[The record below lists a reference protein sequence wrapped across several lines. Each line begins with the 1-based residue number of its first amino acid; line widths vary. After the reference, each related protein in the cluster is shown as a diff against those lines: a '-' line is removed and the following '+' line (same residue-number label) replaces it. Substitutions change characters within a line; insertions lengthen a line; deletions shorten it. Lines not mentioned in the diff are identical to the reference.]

1 MENVL
6 PVLPIALLA
15 LACPL
20 MMVGMGIGAWI
31 IARARGEKKQLSIG
45 CMSGKCEHEEHALG
59 EAKVNSIGR

>member
-1 MENVL
+1 MENLL

-45 CMSGKCEHEEHALG
+45 CMSGNCEHEERALG
-59 EAKVNSIGR
+59 EANVHSVGR